1 MTDTTS
7 NQRSGN
13 QGLGN
18 QGLPSTFLYEAA
30 LTISAKLDTNE
41 VLQQLMSLTHQH
53 FKPDA
58 ASVALVNPDGSL
70 VFRAASGKSAQQIM
84 GMEMPKGTGI
94 VGWVA
99 EHGQQLWVPNVYED
113 TRFYHDADENTG
125 FKTTAILAVP
135 VRLGDQTLAVVE
147 MINPSPDTDLEEAQ
161 DTITALASLAAP
173 AIQNARL
180 FEQVQRAEA
189 RYQSLFEQ
197 NIDPIII
204 LDPLGHFL
212 EVNRAAQKLLPIE
225 KPEDET
231 EPTSQTDL
239 EQLGLSVAKY
249 DALKAQVDAEGVI
262 TWEITPQSEDSEE
275 RTLDVYFSHL
285 PHYLPNGAYQWLA
298 HDITDRVALDEMRE
312 QLSHMIVHDLRV
324 PLGNITNT
332 LELVLSAWREK
343 DVSVPFEQV
352 LEIGLRSAHRM
363 ERLISNIL
371 DARRLTTHKELT
383 VSTIRVPDMVAE
395 VIEVIQSS
403 IRRRRHTL
411 IRRIQDDLPPMQGDL
426 DLLRRVLLNLL
437 DNAAKYTPD
446 GGVITLSVQAD
457 EHNFHFAV
465 SDTGPG
471 IAQEDQVHLFEMF
484 YRARAQQQRGA
495 GIGLAFCKLAVG
507 AHGGKIDMHSEKG
520 KGSTF
525 AFSIPRRL
533 PESAIY
539 HEASVAEDTL

>member
-1 MTDTTS
+1 MTETTC
-7 NQRSGN
+7 
-13 QGLGN
+13 N

-41 VLQQLMSLTHQH
+41 VLQKLMSLTHQH

-99 EHGQQLWVPNVYED
+99 ENGQQLWVPNVHQD
-113 TRFYHDADENTG
+113 KRFYPNADENSG
-125 FKTTAILAVP
+125 FETTSILAVP
-135 VRLGDQTLAVVE
+135 VRLGDQTVAVVE
-147 MINPSPDTDLEEAQ
+147 MINPGPGTNLQEAQ
-161 DTITALASLAAP
+161 ETITALASLAAP

-197 NIDPIII
+197 NLDPIII
-204 LDPLGHFL
+204 IDPRGHFL
-212 EVNRAAQKLLPIE
+212 EVNQAAQKLLPLS
-225 KPEDET
+225 KPEDEAGLAQ
-231 EPTSQTDL
+231 QTDL
-239 EQLGLSVAKY
+239 ERLKLTVAQY
-249 DALKAQVDAEGVI
+249 DALKAQVDVEGVS
-262 TWEITPQSEDSEE
+262 TWEIKTRAPNEEE
-275 RTLDVYFSHL
+275 RTLDVHFSYL

-324 PLGNITNT
+324 PLGNIINT
-332 LELVLSAWREK
+332 LELILTAWREK

-352 LEIGLRSAHRM
+352 MEIGLRSAHRM

-371 DARRLTTHKELT
+371 DTRRLATHKTLMI
-383 VSTIRVPDMVAE
+383 STIRVPDMVAD
-395 VIEVIQSS
+395 VTEVIQSS

-411 IRRIQDDLPPMQGDL
+411 IRRIQDNLPPMQGDL

-446 GGVITLSVQAD
+446 GGAITLSVQAD
-457 EHNFHFAV
+457 EDNFHFAV
-465 SDTGPG
+465 IDTGPG
-471 IAQEDQVHLFEMF
+471 IAQEDQVHLFEIF
-484 YRARAQQQRGA
+484 YRARTQQQQSGA
-495 GIGLAFCKLAVG
+495 GIGLAFCKLAVE
-507 AHGGKIDMHSEKG
+507 AHGGKLDMRSELG

-525 AFSIPRRL
+525 AFSIPRQL
-533 PESAIY
+533 PESALY
-539 HEASVAEDTL
+539 HEAGMAEHLS

>member
-1 MTDTTS
+1 MTENKT
-7 NQRSGN
+7 
-13 QGLGN
+13 
-18 QGLPSTFLYEAA
+18 STFLYEAA

-41 VLQQLMSLTHQH
+41 VLQRLMALTHQH

-58 ASVALVNPDGSL
+58 ASVALVNPDGTL
-70 VFRAASGKSAQQIM
+70 VFRAASGESAQQIL
-84 GMEMPKGTGI
+84 GMEMPRGAGI

-99 EHGQQLWVPNVYED
+99 ENGQQLWVPNVYLD
-113 TRFYHDADENTG
+113 KRFYPNADKQTG
-125 FKTTAILAVP
+125 FKTSAILAVP
-135 VRLGDQTLAVVE
+135 VRMGDQTLAVVE
-147 MINPSPDTDLEEAQ
+147 MINPAPDTDLQEAQ

-197 NIDPIII
+197 NLDPIII
-204 LDPLGHFL
+204 LDPRGNFL
-212 EVNRAAQKLLPIE
+212 EVNRAAQKLLPLTR
-225 KPEDET
+225 PEDDT
-231 EPTSQTDL
+231 DYVPQTDL
-239 EQLGLSVAKY
+239 EKLMLTPAQY
-249 DALKAQVDAEGVI
+249 DALKAQVDAESI
-262 TWEITPQSEDSEE
+262 TTWEIKTRTADDEE
-275 RTLDVYFSHL
+275 RTLEVYFSAL
-285 PHYLPNGAYQWLA
+285 PRYLPGGAYQWLA
-298 HDITDRVALDEMRE
+298 HDITDHVALAEMRE
-312 QLSHMIVHDLRV
+312 QLSNMIVHDLRV

-332 LELVLSAWREK
+332 LELVLTAWREK

-371 DARRLTTHKELT
+371 DARRLTTHKTLT
-383 VSTIRVPDMVAE
+383 VSMIRIPDMVAD
-395 VIEVIQSS
+395 VIEIIQPS

-411 IRRIQDDLPPMQGDL
+411 IRRIQDNLPPMLGDL

-446 GGVITLSVQAD
+446 GGAITLVVQAD

-465 SDTGPG
+465 SDNGPG
-471 IAQEDQVHLFEMF
+471 IAPADQAHLFEMF
-484 YRARAQQQRGA
+484 YRARTHPQLGGA
-495 GIGLAFCKLAVG
+495 GIGLAFCKLAVE
-507 AHGGKIDMHSEKG
+507 AHGGKIDMRSEPG

-525 AFSIPRRL
+525 AFSIPRQL

-539 HEASVAEDTL
+539 HEASVGENVL

>member
-1 MTDTTS
+1 LTKTTS
-7 NQRSGN
+7 STTLSNLR
-13 QGLGN
+13 
-18 QGLPSTFLYEAA
+18 LPSSFLYEAA

-70 VFRAASGKSAQQIM
+70 VFRAASGKSAQQII

-99 EHGQQLWVPNVYED
+99 ENGHQLWVPNVHQD
-113 TRFYHDADENTG
+113 KRFYHDADENTG
-125 FKTTAILAVP
+125 FETTSILAVP
-135 VRLGDQTLAVVE
+135 VRLGNQTLAVVE
-147 MINPSPDTDLEEAQ
+147 MLNPSPGTDLQEAQ
-161 DTITALASLAAP
+161 ETITALASLAAP

-197 NIDPIII
+197 NLDPIII
-204 LDPLGHFL
+204 IDPRGHFL
-212 EVNRAAQKLLPIE
+212 EVNHAAQKLLPLS
-225 KPEDET
+225 KPEDEA
-231 EPTSQTDL
+231 ELAKQTDL
-239 EQLGLSVAKY
+239 EQLKLTVAQY
-249 DALKAQVDAEGVI
+249 DALKAQVDVEGI
-262 TWEITPQSEDSEE
+262 STWEIKTHAPNEEE

-324 PLGNITNT
+324 PLGNIINT
-332 LELVLSAWREK
+332 LELILTAWREK

-352 LEIGLRSAHRM
+352 MEIGLRSAHRM

-371 DARRLTTHKELT
+371 DTRRLATHKTLT
-383 VSTIRVPDMVAE
+383 VTTIRIPDMVAD

-411 IRRIQDDLPPMQGDL
+411 IRRIQDNLPPMQGDL

-446 GGVITLSVQAD
+446 GGAITLSVQAD
-457 EHNFHFAV
+457 EQNFHFAI

-471 IAQEDQVHLFEMF
+471 IAQEDQVHLFEIF
-484 YRARAQQQRGA
+484 YRARTQPQQGGA
-495 GIGLAFCKLAVG
+495 GIGLAFCKLAVE
-507 AHGGKIDMHSEKG
+507 AHGGKIDMRSELG
-520 KGSTF
+520 KGSSF
-525 AFSIPRRL
+525 AFSIPRQL
-533 PESAIY
+533 PESALY
-539 HEASVAEDTL
+539 QETSMAENLP

>member
-1 MTDTTS
+1 MTETKT
-7 NQRSGN
+7 
-13 QGLGN
+13 
-18 QGLPSTFLYEAA
+18 STFLYEAA
-30 LTISAKLDTNE
+30 LTISAKLDTDG

-70 VFRAASGKSAQQIM
+70 VFRAASGESAQQIL
-84 GMEMPKGTGI
+84 GMEMPKGAGI

-99 EHGQQLWVPNVYED
+99 ENGQQLWVPDVYRD
-113 TRFYHDADENTG
+113 TRFYPEADEHTG
-125 FKTTAILAVP
+125 FKTRSILAVP

-147 MINPSPDTDLEEAQ
+147 MINPSAGTNLLEARE
-161 DTITALASLAAP
+161 TITALASLAAT

-197 NIDPIII
+197 NQDPIII
-204 LDPLGHFL
+204 LDPRGHFL
-212 EVNRAAQKLLPIE
+212 EVNQAAQKLLPLS
-225 KPEDET
+225 KPRDDADHI
-231 EPTSQTDL
+231 PQTDL
-239 EQLGLSVAKY
+239 EQLAL
-249 DALKAQVDAEGVI
+249 DAAHYETLKARVDVEGMI
-262 TWEITPQSEDSEE
+262 TWEIKTQTTDAEE
-275 RTLDVYFSHL
+275 RTLDVHFSYL
-285 PHYLPNGAYQWLA
+285 PHYLPGGAYQWLA
-298 HDITDRVALDEMRE
+298 HDITDRVTLDEMRE

-324 PLGNITNT
+324 PLGNIINT
-332 LELVLSAWREK
+332 LELVLTAWREK

-363 ERLISNIL
+363 ERLIANIL
-371 DARRLTTHKELT
+371 DARRLVIHKTLT
-383 VSTIRVPDMVAE
+383 VSNIRIPDMVADAM
-395 VIEVIQSS
+395 EVIQSS

-411 IRRIQDDLPPMQGDL
+411 IRRIQDNLPLMQGDL

-446 GGVITLSVQAD
+446 GGTITLSVQAD
-457 EHNFHFAV
+457 ADSFHFAI

-471 IAQEDQVHLFEMF
+471 IPPEDRVHLFEMF
-484 YRARAQQQRGA
+484 YRARTQQQQGGA
-495 GIGLAFCKLAVG
+495 GIGLAFCKLAVE
-507 AHGGKIDMHSEKG
+507 AHGGKIDMRSEPG

-525 AFSIPRRL
+525 AFSIPRQL

-539 HEASVAEDTL
+539 HEASVVEYTP

>member
-1 MTDTTS
+1 MTETKT
-7 NQRSGN
+7 
-13 QGLGN
+13 
-18 QGLPSTFLYEAA
+18 STFLYEAA

-70 VFRAASGKSAQQIM
+70 VFRAASGESAQQIL
-84 GMEMPKGTGI
+84 GMEMPRGAGI

-99 EHGQQLWVPNVYED
+99 ENGQQLWVPNVYRD
-113 TRFYHDADENTG
+113 KRFYPDADEQTG
-125 FKTTAILAVP
+125 FKTNAILAVP
-135 VRLGDQTLAVVE
+135 VRIGDQTLAVVE
-147 MINPSPDTDLEEAQ
+147 MINPGPSTDLQEAQ

-197 NIDPIII
+197 NLDPIII
-204 LDPLGHFL
+204 LDPRGNFL
-212 EVNRAAQKLLPIE
+212 EVNRAAQKLLPLTR
-225 KPEDET
+225 PEDDAVCV
-231 EPTSQTDL
+231 PQTDL
-239 EQLGLSVAKY
+239 EQLILTPAQY
-249 DALKAQVDAEGVI
+249 DALKAQVDAEGI
-262 TWEITPQSEDSEE
+262 TTWEIKTRTADAEE
-275 RTLDVYFSHL
+275 RTLEVYFSSL
-285 PHYLPNGAYQWLA
+285 PHYLPGGAYQWLA
-298 HDITDRVALDEMRE
+298 HDVTDRVKLDEMRE

-332 LELVLSAWREK
+332 LELVLTAWREK
-343 DVSVPFEQV
+343 DISVPFEQV

-371 DARRLTTHKELT
+371 DARRLTTHKTLT
-383 VSTIRVPDMVAE
+383 VTMIRVPDMVAD
-395 VIEVIQSS
+395 VIEIIQSS

-411 IRRIQDDLPPMQGDL
+411 IRRIQDDLPLMQGDL

-446 GGVITLSVQAD
+446 GGAITLSVQVD
-457 EHNFHFAV
+457 EHSFHFAV
-465 SDTGPG
+465 SDNGPG
-471 IAQEDQVHLFEMF
+471 IAPEDQVHLFEMF
-484 YRARAQQQRGA
+484 YRARTQQQQGGA
-495 GIGLAFCKLAVG
+495 GIGLAFCKLAVE
-507 AHGGKIDMHSEKG
+507 AHGGKIDMRSGPG

-525 AFSIPRRL
+525 AFSIPRQL

-539 HEASVAEDTL
+539 HEATVTENRP

>member
-1 MTDTTS
+1 MTDTTT
-7 NQRSGN
+7 
-13 QGLGN
+13 
-18 QGLPSTFLYEAA
+18 STFLYEAA
-30 LTISAKLDTNE
+30 LTISAKLNTDE

-53 FKPDA
+53 FRPDA

-70 VFRAASGKSAQQIM
+70 VFRAASGERAQQIV
-84 GMEMPKGTGI
+84 GMEMPRGAGI

-99 EHGQQLWVPNVYED
+99 ENGQQLWIPNVYQD
-113 TRFYHDADENTG
+113 RRFYPSADQETG
-125 FKTTAILAVP
+125 FKTNSILAVP

-147 MINPSPDTDLEEAQ
+147 MINPNPNTDLQEAQ
-161 DTITALASLAAP
+161 ETITALASLAAP

-180 FEQVQRAEA
+180 FEQIQRAEG

-197 NIDPIII
+197 NLNPIII
-204 LDPLGHFL
+204 LDPHGHFL
-212 EVNRAAQKLLPIE
+212 EVNQAAQKLLPLSG
-225 KPEDET
+225 PEDEAKLA
-231 EPTSQTDL
+231 SQTDL
-239 EQLGLSVAKY
+239 EQLNLTTAEY
-249 DALKAQVDAEGVI
+249 DGLKARVDVEGVI
-262 TWEITPQSEDSEE
+262 TWEIKTRAQNTEE
-275 RTLDVYFSHL
+275 RTLDVYFSYL

-332 LELVLSAWREK
+332 LELILTAWREK

-352 LEIGLRSAHRM
+352 MEIGLRSAHRM
-363 ERLISNIL
+363 ERLIANIL
-371 DARRLTTHKELT
+371 DTRRLATHKTLT
-383 VSTIRVPDMVAE
+383 ISTIRIPDMIAD

-411 IRRIQDDLPPMQGDL
+411 IRRIQDNMPPMQGDL

-446 GGVITLSVQAD
+446 GGAITLSVQAD
-457 EHNFHFAV
+457 DNNFHFAI

-471 IAQEDQVHLFEMF
+471 ISQEDQVHLFEIF
-484 YRARAQQQRGA
+484 HRARGQQQGGA
-495 GIGLAFCKLAVG
+495 GIGLAFCKLAVE
-507 AHGGKIDMHSEKG
+507 AHGGGINMRSESG

-525 AFSIPRRL
+525 AFSIPRQL

-539 HEASVAEDTL
+539 HEASLEEMGQ

>member
-1 MTDTTS
+1 MTETT
-7 NQRSGN
+7 
-13 QGLGN
+13 GLTTPCNPRLSN

-41 VLQQLMSLTHQH
+41 VLQQLMILTHRH

-70 VFRAASGKSAQQIM
+70 VFRAASGESAQQIM
-84 GMEMPKGTGI
+84 GMEMPKGVGI

-99 EHGQQLWVPNVYED
+99 ENGQQLWIPNVYQD
-113 TRFYHDADENTG
+113 TRFYPDADKQTG
-125 FKTTAILAVP
+125 FKTTSILAVP

-147 MINPSPDTDLEEAQ
+147 MINPGPDTDLQEAQ
-161 DTITALASLAAP
+161 ETITALASLAAP

-197 NIDPIII
+197 NLDPIII
-204 LDPLGHFL
+204 LDPRGHFL
-212 EVNRAAQKLLPIE
+212 EVNRAAQKLLPLTQPGNDA
-225 KPEDET
+225 KLVP
-231 EPTSQTDL
+231 QTDL
-239 EQLGLSVAKY
+239 EQLTLTATQY
-249 DALKAQVDAEGVI
+249 DAFKARVNAEGII
-262 TWEITPQSEDSEE
+262 TWEIKTRAADTEE
-275 RTLDVYFSHL
+275 RTLDVYLSCL
-285 PHYLPNGAYQWLA
+285 PHYLPSGAYQWLA

-332 LELVLSAWREK
+332 LELVLTAWREK
-343 DVSVPFEQV
+343 DVSVPIEQV
-352 LEIGLRSAHRM
+352 LDIGLRSAHRM

-371 DARRLTTHKELT
+371 DTRRLAIHKTLT
-383 VSTIRVPDMVAE
+383 VSTIRVPDMIAD

-411 IRRIQDDLPPMQGDL
+411 IRRIQDNLPLMQGDL

-437 DNAAKYTPD
+437 DNAAKYTSD
-446 GGVITLSVQAD
+446 GGAITLAVQAD
-457 EHNFHFAV
+457 EQNFHFAI

-471 IAQEDQVHLFEMF
+471 ISPEDQVHLFEVF
-484 YRARAQQQRGA
+484 YRARRQQSGA
-495 GIGLAFCKLAVG
+495 GIGLAFCKLAVE
-507 AHGGKIDMHSEKG
+507 AHGGKIEMRSELH

-525 AFSIPRRL
+525 AFSIPRQL

-539 HEASVAEDTL
+539 HEANVGENTP

>member
-1 MTDTTS
+1 
-7 NQRSGN
+7 
-13 QGLGN
+13 
-18 QGLPSTFLYEAA
+18 
-30 LTISAKLDTNE
+30 
-41 VLQQLMSLTHQH
+41 LMSLTHQY

-99 EHGQQLWVPNVYED
+99 ENGQQLWVPNVSQD
-113 TRFYHDADENTG
+113 TRFYPDADTQSG
-125 FKTTAILAVP
+125 FKTAAILAVP

-147 MINPSPDTDLEEAQ
+147 MINPGPDTDLQEAQ

-197 NIDPIII
+197 NLDAIII
-204 LDPLGHFL
+204 LDPRGHFL
-212 EVNRAAQKLLPIE
+212 EVNQAAQKLLPLT
-225 KPEDET
+225 KPEGEA
-231 EPTSQTDL
+231 ERVPQTDL
-239 EQLGLSVAKY
+239 EQLGLTTMQY
-249 DALKAQVDAEGVI
+249 DALKTQVDTEGII
-262 TWEITPQSEDSEE
+262 TWEITTQAADSEE
-275 RTLDVYFSHL
+275 RTLDVQFSHL

-298 HDITDRVALDEMRE
+298 HDITDRVALDETRE

-371 DARRLTTHKELT
+371 DARRLTTHKTLT
-383 VSTIRVPDMVAE
+383 VSTIRIPDMFAD
-395 VIEVIQSS
+395 VIEVIQPS

-411 IRRIQDDLPPMQGDL
+411 IRRIQDDLPPMRGDL

-437 DNAAKYTPD
+437 DNAAKYTSD
-446 GGVITLSVQAD
+446 GGTLTVTVQAD
-457 EHNFHFAV
+457 EHSFHFAV

-484 YRARAQQQRGA
+484 YRARAQRQQRGA
-495 GIGLAFCKLAVG
+495 GIGLAFCKLAVE
-507 AHGGKIDMHSEKG
+507 AHGGKIDMRSEPG

-525 AFSIPRRL
+525 AFSIPRQL
-533 PESAIY
+533 PDSAIY
-539 HEASVAEDTL
+539 HEASVEENNP

>member
-1 MTDTTS
+1 
-7 NQRSGN
+7 
-13 QGLGN
+13 
-18 QGLPSTFLYEAA
+18 
-30 LTISAKLDTNE
+30 
-41 VLQQLMSLTHQH
+41 
-53 FKPDA
+53 
-58 ASVALVNPDGSL
+58 
-70 VFRAASGKSAQQIM
+70 
-84 GMEMPKGTGI
+84 
-94 VGWVA
+94 
-99 EHGQQLWVPNVYED
+99 
-113 TRFYHDADENTG
+113 
-125 FKTTAILAVP
+125 
-135 VRLGDQTLAVVE
+135 
-147 MINPSPDTDLEEAQ
+147 
-161 DTITALASLAAP
+161 
-173 AIQNARL
+173 
-180 FEQVQRAEA
+180 
-189 RYQSLFEQ
+189 
-197 NIDPIII
+197 
-204 LDPLGHFL
+204 
-212 EVNRAAQKLLPIE
+212 
-225 KPEDET
+225 
-231 EPTSQTDL
+231 
-239 EQLGLSVAKY
+239 
-249 DALKAQVDAEGVI
+249 
-262 TWEITPQSEDSEE
+262 
-275 RTLDVYFSHL
+275 
-285 PHYLPNGAYQWLA
+285 LA

>member
-1 MTDTTS
+1 LIDHMT
-7 NQRSGN
+7 
-13 QGLGN
+13 
-18 QGLPSTFLYEAA
+18 PSAFLYEAA

-58 ASVALVNPDGSL
+58 ASVALVNPDGTL
-70 VFRAASGKSAQQIM
+70 IFRAASGKSAQQIV
-84 GMEMPKGTGI
+84 GLEMPRGAGI

-99 EHGQQLWVPNVYED
+99 ENGRQLWVPNVYED
-113 TRFYHDADENTG
+113 TRFYHGADANSG
-125 FKTTAILAVP
+125 FKTMAILAVP
-135 VRLGDQTLAVVE
+135 VRLGHQTLAVVE
-147 MINPSPDTDLEEAQ
+147 MINPGPNTDLQEAQ
-161 DTITALASLAAP
+161 DTIIALASLAAP

-197 NIDPIII
+197 NLDPIII
-204 LDPLGHFL
+204 LDPRGRFL
-212 EVNRAAQKLLPIE
+212 ETNRAAQRLLPLV
-225 KPEDET
+225 KPGDESGGA
-231 EPTSQTDL
+231 SQTDL
-239 EQLGLSVAKY
+239 EQLALTVAQY
-249 DALKAQVDAEGVI
+249 DDLKAQVDAAGI
-262 TWEITPQSEDSEE
+262 INWEVTTRTPDAEE
-275 RTLDVYFSHL
+275 RTLDVHFSSL
-285 PHYLPNGAYQWLA
+285 PHYLPGGAYQWLA
-298 HDITDRVALDEMRE
+298 HDITDRVALDDMRE

-324 PLGNITNT
+324 PLNNITNT

-371 DARRLTTHKELT
+371 DARRLATHKTLT
-383 VSTIRVPDMVAE
+383 VSAIRIPDMIAE
-395 VIEVIQSS
+395 VLEVIQSA

-411 IRRIQDDLPPMQGDL
+411 IRRIQDDLPIMQGDL

-437 DNAAKYTPD
+437 DNAAKYTSD
-446 GGVITLSVQAD
+446 GGTISLAVQAD

-471 IAQEDQVHLFEMF
+471 IAPEDQVHLFEMF
-484 YRARAQQQRGA
+484 YRVRMQQQQRGA

-507 AHGGKIDMHSEKG
+507 AHGGKIDMHSELG

-525 AFSIPRRL
+525 AFSIPRQL

-539 HEASVAEDTL
+539 HEVSEVRDPL

>member
-1 MTDTTS
+1 LTDTKT
-7 NQRSGN
+7 
-13 QGLGN
+13 
-18 QGLPSTFLYEAA
+18 STFLYEAA
-30 LTISAKLDTNE
+30 LTISAKLDTDE

-70 VFRAASGKSAQQIM
+70 VFRAASGESAQQIL
-84 GMEMPKGTGI
+84 GMEMPRGAGI

-99 EHGQQLWVPNVYED
+99 ENGQQLWVPNVYTD
-113 TRFYHDADENTG
+113 RRFYSDADEQTG

-135 VRLGDQTLAVVE
+135 VRMGDQTLAVVE
-147 MINPSPDTDLEEAQ
+147 MINPGPDTDLQEAQ

-197 NIDPIII
+197 NLDPIII
-204 LDPLGHFL
+204 LDPRGHFL
-212 EVNRAAQKLLPIE
+212 EVNQAAQKLLPLSRS
-225 KPEDET
+225 EDDAT
-231 EPTSQTDL
+231 LGPQTDL
-239 EQLGLSVAKY
+239 EQLSLTGTEY
-249 DALKAQVDAEGVI
+249 EALKARVAAEGVI
-262 TWEITPQSEDSEE
+262 TWEITSQIAGTEKRS
-275 RTLDVYFSHL
+275 LDVYFSYL
-285 PHYLPNGAYQWLA
+285 PHYLPDGAYQWLA

-332 LELVLSAWREK
+332 LELVLTAWREK

-371 DARRLTTHKELT
+371 DARRLTTHKTLT
-383 VSTIRVPDMVAE
+383 ISTIRIPDMVADAM
-395 VIEVIQSS
+395 EVIQSS

-411 IRRIQDDLPPMQGDL
+411 IRRIQDDLPLMQGDL

-437 DNAAKYTPD
+437 DNAAKYTSD
-446 GGVITLSVQAD
+446 GGTITLSVQAD
-457 EHNFHFAV
+457 EHSFHFAI

-471 IAQEDQVHLFEMF
+471 ISSEDQVHLFEIF
-484 YRARAQQQRGA
+484 YRARTQPQQGGA
-495 GIGLAFCKLAVG
+495 GIGLAFCKLAVE
-507 AHGGKIDMHSEKG
+507 AHGGKIDMRSEPG

-525 AFSIPRRL
+525 AFSIPRQL

-539 HEASVAEDTL
+539 HEASVVERLP